1 MKQSWLLLLLPLAVL
16 LAVFGLFFVL
26 FPGQF
31 NAGDMLLSPVALFA
45 LASGAGS
52 YAIVRGFRLGW
63 NPAASISAMISLVV
77 FLIAGIGVA
86 LELQGMRAPG
96 IITSVITVAG
106 FAVLLVVNDMDD
118 IAFGK
123 RKAAVDFDKA
133 GPVEWADSLE
143 AIGRRCSRP
152 ELKTRV
158 LRLGGETRFLTVGST
173 PANSMVNQ
181 GIGRAIEELS
191 EAVRLGDESSALSM
205 LSGIR
210 SLFAQRENQLKP

>member
-26 FPGQF
+26 FYGQF
-31 NAGDMLLSPVALFA
+31 IDGNILFSPVALFA
-45 LASGAGS
+45 LAAGAGS

-63 NPAASISAMISLVV
+63 NPSASISAMISLVV
-77 FLIAGIGVA
+77 FLVAGIGIA
-86 LELQGMRAPG
+86 LELQGMRIPG
-96 IITSVITVAG
+96 IITSVVTVTG
-106 FAVLLVVNDMDD
+106 FAFLLVVNDMDD
-118 IAFGK
+118 IAFGT
-123 RKAAVDFDKA
+123 RKAAVNVDKA
-133 GPVEWADSLE
+133 GPVEWADRLE

-210 SLFAQRENQLKP
+210 SLFAQRENQLKA

>member
-1 MKQSWLLLLLPLAVL
+1 MLPLAVL

-26 FPGQF
+26 FSGQF
-31 NAGDMLLSPVALFA
+31 IDGGTLFSPVALFA

-63 NPAASISAMISLVV
+63 NPSASISAMISLVV
-77 FLIAGIGVA
+77 FMVAGIGIA
-86 LELQGMRAPG
+86 LELQGMRVPG
-96 IITSVITVAG
+96 LITSLVTVSG
-106 FAVLLVVNDMDD
+106 FAILLVVNDMDD
-118 IAFGK
+118 IAFRK
-123 RKAAVDFDKA
+123 RKSAGDVDNA
-133 GPVEWADSLE
+133 GPVEWADRLE

-152 ELKTRV
+152 ELRTRV
-158 LRLGGETRFLTVGST
+158 LRLGGETRFLTVGLT

-181 GIGRAIEELS
+181 GISRAIEELS
-191 EAVRLGDESSALSM
+191 EAVRLGDESSALTM